1 MALTDPD
8 ALARWMGD
16 VDFPASKEQLVAHAE
31 RAGADPEVRR
41 ALRALPLAD
50 YRNLEEVMQSVPVAV
65 ERTEADRAR
74 HFTGDV
80 RRGGSLADPLGG
92 LARSAAL
99 QIVLFHAG
107 SPAFGED
114 ADVEAIPGRS
124 AAHSFLLRAQYAC
137 FASRTRRRARSPSG
151 EAGRSGS
158 MARVWRRARS
168 ATVAPRSVVGRPG
181 AP

>member
-74 HFTGDV
+74 Q
-80 RRGGSLADPLGG
+80 RREHPKPG
-92 LARSAAL
+92 LAE
-99 QIVLFHAG
+99 HMKDG
-107 SPAFGED
+107 P
-114 ADVEAIPGRS
+114 
-124 AAHSFLLRAQYAC
+124 
-137 FASRTRRRARSPSG
+137 RSPIVEELG
-151 EAGRSGS
+151 ENRGS
-158 MARVWRRARS
+158 
-168 ATVAPRSVVGRPG
+168 
-181 AP
+181 